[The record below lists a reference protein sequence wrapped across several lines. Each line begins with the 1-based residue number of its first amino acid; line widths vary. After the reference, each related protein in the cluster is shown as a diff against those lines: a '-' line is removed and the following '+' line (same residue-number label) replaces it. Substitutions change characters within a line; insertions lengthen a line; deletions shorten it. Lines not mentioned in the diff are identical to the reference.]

1 MPTDSTLSFKRN
13 KQTKKAPISTTQYK
27 LNGGSQLFK
36 GLAWKYNKFSFNRI
50 ADFDFSLDLIYSFR
64 AITWTIYKCRIHS
77 PTVTNVFIYS
87 LLYFL
92 IVKYIHYWAS
102 RHVQIKLNTNLYFP
116 QRQKLKWGLFNPK
129 ARWI

>member
-13 KQTKKAPISTTQYK
+13 KKTAPLSTTQYK
-27 LNGGSQLFK
+27 LNGRSQLFK

-50 ADFDFSLDLIYSFR
+50 AVFDFSLDLIYSFR
-64 AITWTIYKCRIHS
+64 AITLTIYKCRIHS

-87 LLYFL
+87 LFYFL
-92 IVKYIHYWAS
+92 IVKYIHYCAS
-102 RHVQIKLNTNLYFP
+102 RYVQIKLNTNLYFP
-116 QRQKLKWGLFNPK
+116 QRQKVKWGLFDPK